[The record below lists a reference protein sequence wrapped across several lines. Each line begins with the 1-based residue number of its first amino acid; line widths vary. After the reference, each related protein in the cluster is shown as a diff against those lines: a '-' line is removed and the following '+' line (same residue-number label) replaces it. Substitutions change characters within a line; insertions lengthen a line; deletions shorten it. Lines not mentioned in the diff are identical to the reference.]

1 MTAALNTIIANT
13 FTVYRGCT
21 IEKVSDGFIVF
32 KDHFETIEE
41 AKACVDSAFKSFGKN
56 FIS

>member
-41 AKACVDSAFKSFGKN
+41 AKACVDSAFK
-56 FIS
+56 